1 MRYCVEHSAW
11 NTAGNI
17 YLPNIIIIEYAS
29 LFLHFL
35 TVGGSESV
43 WFPRL
48 RHLSQRPMAGEVW
61 SGLATSSCTQA
72 KKLAF
77 ALITLAASAD
87 VVSIP

>member
-17 YLPNIIIIEYAS
+17 IFLILSSLNIS
-29 LFLHFL
+29 QFLHFL

-77 ALITLAASAD
+77 CFDHACSLG
-87 VVSIP
+87 